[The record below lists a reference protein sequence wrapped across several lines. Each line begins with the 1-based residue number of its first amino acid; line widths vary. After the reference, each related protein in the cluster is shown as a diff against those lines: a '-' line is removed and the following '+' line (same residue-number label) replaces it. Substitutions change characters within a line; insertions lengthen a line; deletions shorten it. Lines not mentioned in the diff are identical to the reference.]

1 MLVLPVLFDLF
12 GHGFKQGLCM
22 LQALLER
29 PAIVGSISSS
39 EDYVWVVSHVLK
51 AFDVIL
57 AVNKGI
63 SYGNLCVPA
72 PF

>member
-1 MLVLPVLFDLF
+1 
-12 GHGFKQGLCM
+12 M